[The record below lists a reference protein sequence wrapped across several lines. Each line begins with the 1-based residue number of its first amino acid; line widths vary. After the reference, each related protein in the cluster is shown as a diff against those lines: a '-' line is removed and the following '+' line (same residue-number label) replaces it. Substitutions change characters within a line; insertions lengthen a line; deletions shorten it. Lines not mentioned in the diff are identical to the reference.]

1 MIKASADLAK
11 EDGKPEGSDETKY
24 GPGIL
29 SIDTYKKD
37 LDELVPHKER
47 MAWTSLRKQLKET
60 GIKNPTLMALMPQRH
75 LSNSQMLQTV
85 LNLVV

>member
-24 GPGIL
+24 GQGIL
-29 SIDTYKKD
+29 PIDTYKKD

-47 MAWTSLRKQLKET
+47 KAWTSLRKQLKET
-60 GIKNPTLMALMPQRH
+60 GIKNQHLWHLCPERH
-75 LSNSQMLQTV
+75 LIKC
-85 LNLVV
+85 

>member
-24 GPGIL
+24 GQGLLP
-29 SIDTYKKD
+29 IDTYKKD

-60 GIKNPTLMALMPQRH
+60 GIKKPNTYGTYAQRH
-75 LSNSQMLQTV
+75 RTISKCYKRY
-85 LNLVV
+85 